1 MRGFVTGLDGFV
13 GQWLARDLLGAGVE
27 LAGGSRVT
35 QPSYSILTPDEA
47 NAVAWFTFELH
58 DQAAL
63 EKAIG
68 SCRPDVVYH
77 LAAQAFVGES
87 LSDPVST
94 FETNVL
100 GTARVLEAVKNA
112 SPSATV
118 LYVGSAD
125 AYGPVSPAEL
135 PLHESTP
142 LRPTNPYGASKAAA
156 EAIVVQYAR
165 AGMLRTA
172 ATRSFNH
179 TGPGQ
184 RPLFAVSG
192 FAKQIADIARGRQ
205 PPVLRVGNLDAR
217 RDFSDVRDVVRAY
230 RLIAEGGSSG
240 AVYNVCAGR
249 SVAMRDIVDELIEI
263 AGVRVSIEVDPARM
277 RPSDTPDLVG
287 DNTSLRTDTGW
298 QPTISIAQTLRDV
311 YAWHAQVP
319 LG

>member
-1 MRGFVTGLDGFV
+1 MRAFVTGLDGFV

-27 LAGGSRVT
+27 LAGGSRVVA
-35 QPSYSILTPDEA
+35 PSYSILTPDEA
-47 NAVAWFTFELH
+47 NAIAWSCFELH

-63 EKAIG
+63 EKAIRA
-68 SCRPDVVYH
+68 CRPDAVYH

-87 LSDPVST
+87 LSSPMST

-112 SPSATV
+112 SPEAFV

-125 AYGPVSPAEL
+125 AYGPVSPSDL
-135 PLHESTP
+135 PLRESAP
-142 LRPTNPYGASKAAA
+142 LAPTNPYGASKAAA

-192 FAKQIADIARGRQ
+192 FAKQIAYITRGQQ

-217 RDFSDVRDVVRAY
+217 RDYSDVRDVVRAY
-230 RLIAEGGSSG
+230 RLIADAGSSG
-240 AVYNVCAGR
+240 SVYNVCAGK
-249 SVAMRDIVDELIEI
+249 SVAMREIVDELIGI
-263 AGVRVSIEVDPARM
+263 AGIHVSIEVDPARM

-287 DNTSLRTDTGW
+287 DNTSLTTDTGW
-298 QPTISIAQTLRDV
+298 RPTISLAQTLRDV

>member
-13 GQWLARDLLGAGVE
+13 GQWLARHLLSAGVE
-27 LAGGSRVT
+27 LAGGSRVAV
-35 QPSYSILTPDEA
+35 PSYGILTPDEA
-47 NAVAWFTFELH
+47 NAIAWSCFELH

-63 EKAIG
+63 EKALRA
-68 SCRPDVVYH
+68 SRPDAVYH

-100 GTARVLEAVKNA
+100 GTARLLEAVKNA
-112 SPSATV
+112 SPDALV
-118 LYVGSAD
+118 LYAGSAD
-125 AYGPVSPAEL
+125 AYGPVSPSEL
-135 PLHESTP
+135 PLRESTP

-192 FAKQIADIARGRQ
+192 FAKQIADIAHGRQ

-230 RLIAEGGSSG
+230 RLIADVGSSG
-240 AVYNVCAGR
+240 AVYNVCAGT
-249 SVAMRDIVDELIEI
+249 SVAMREIVDELIGI
-263 AGVRVSIEVDPARM
+263 AGIPVSIEVDPARM

-287 DNTSLRTDTGW
+287 DNTSLTTDTDW
-298 QPTISIAQTLRDV
+298 QPTISLAQTLRDV
-311 YAWHAQVP
+311 YAWHVQVP